1 MTPADRRLADLIA
14 RWLTSIDLH
23 LKYAE
28 LDDAKYWELQA
39 WPRHE
44 RPSKWVLEVAK
55 QKLLELKAL
64 CDARRGDDKFVEA
77 LESMAFLANLVGLQ
91 HIQRFIPLATAS
103 ESTAVTVETPAI
115 KVSSTAKAAPTR
127 ADEATRE
134 MPRLKVSASKAA
146 SAAPKAAKTDGKKP
160 HAAASAKSGPVP
172 IAMTPAMQ
180 TKIVADAVRLLKWGK
195 QWHELAELIA
205 RIAERP
211 PAGEIRKVLRNHKA
225 DIDNKLARAR

>member
-44 RPSKWVLEVAK
+44 RPSKWVLEVAR

-103 ESTAVTVETPAI
+103 ESTAVTVEAPAI
-115 KVSSTAKAAPTR
+115 KGTSTAKAAPART
-127 ADEATRE
+127 DEATRE

-146 SAAPKAAKTDGKKP
+146 STAPKAGKSDGKKS
-160 HAAASAKSGPVP
+160 HATTSAKSGPVP
-172 IAMTPAMQ
+172 VAMTPALQ

-225 DIDNKLARAR
+225 DIDGKVARAR